1 MVTKIYN
8 FLSQSECEEYLQN
21 APHLSIYSFSKVR
34 AKHFRDEDLLNRVKS
49 ALNIDYKLYQ
59 NFYQTWGV
67 KSQTELHNHENPD
80 TLTSI
85 IYLNDDFDGGEFFT
99 ETETIKPEPGLL
111 IFFDSKNVWHGVKE
125 IKRNVRKTI
134 LTYWMAS

>member
-1 MVTKIYN
+1 MVTKIHN
-8 FLSQSECEEYLQN
+8 FLSQSECEKYLQD

-34 AKHFRDEDLLNRVKS
+34 TKPFRDEDLFNRVKN
-49 ALNIDYKLYQ
+49 ALNIDNELYH

-67 KSQTELHNHENPD
+67 KSQTSLHNHGDPD
-80 TLTSI
+80 TFISI

-125 IKRNVRKTI
+125 IKGNIRKTI
-134 LTYWMAS
+134 ITYWLAS